1 MNHPLPPA
9 PSHDELTQAQW
20 TKATKSNGSNG
31 CVEVAQLTSWTG
43 VRDSKN
49 PDGPALL
56 VTPQEWACFVDA
68 AARGEFNR
76 P

>member
-1 MNHPLPPA
+1 MNHQLPPA
-9 PSHDELTQAQW
+9 PSQDELAQAQW

-31 CVEVAQLTSWTG
+31 CVEVAQMQDWTG

-49 PDGPALL
+49 PGAPVLL
-56 VTPQEWACFVDA
+56 FTAQEWTCFVDA
-68 AARGEFNR
+68 AARGKFNR